1 MTSNSDIIKKT
12 RPVFEGFTTYLQ
24 VFFCLIIASFIAGAP
39 SSIYEAASGNP
50 LFFELNYGEPL
61 AFSDESVLISSIVLL
76 LVFYLSASIQVGIS
90 LFCLD
95 IYNGKGINFSTL
107 FGSFNTL
114 KPLAITILLT
124 LIIGVG
130 FILLII
136 PGIIL
141 GLMYSQAY
149 YILAEEPNIAVL
161 EALKKSEKMMKGK
174 KMQLFMLTLRA
185 MLYFIL
191 GVFTLFIW
199 WIWLVPRYSVA
210 FAGFYEEL
218 KKDFNN

>member
-12 RPVFEGFTTYLQ
+12 KPAFEGFTTYLQ
-24 VFFCLIIASFIAGAP
+24 VFFCLLIASFIAGAP
-39 SSIYEAASGNP
+39 SSIYEAVSGNP
-50 LFFELNYGEPL
+50 LFLELNYGEPL
-61 AFSDESVLISSIVLL
+61 AFSNESVLISSIVLL

-114 KPLAITILLT
+114 KPLAITILFT

-136 PGIIL
+136 PGVIL
-141 GLMYSQAY
+141 GLRYSQVY
-149 YILAEEPNIAVL
+149 YILAENPDIGVL
-161 EALKKSEKMMKGK
+161 EAFKKSEKMMKGK
-174 KMQLFMLTLRA
+174 KGQLFMLTLRA
-185 MLYFIL
+185 ILYFFL
-191 GVFTLFIW
+191 GIFTLFIW
-199 WIWLVPRYSVA
+199 WIWLFPRYNVA

-218 KKDFNN
+218 KKDPNN

>member
-12 RPVFEGFTTYLQ
+12 MPVLEGFTTYLQ
-24 VFFCLIIASFIAGAP
+24 VFFCLLIASLIAGAP
-39 SSIYEAASGNP
+39 SSIYEAISGNP
-50 LFFELNYGEPL
+50 LFLELNYGEPL
-61 AFSDESVLISSIVLL
+61 AFSSDSILISSIVLL

-114 KPLAITILLT
+114 KPLAVTILLT
-124 LIIGVG
+124 VIIGVG
-130 FILLII
+130 LILLII

-141 GLMYSQAY
+141 GLTYSQLY
-149 YILAEEPNIAVL
+149 YILAEDPSIGVL
-161 EALKKSEKMMKGK
+161 EAFKKSEKMMKGK
-174 KMQLFMLTLRA
+174 KGQLFMLTLRA
-185 MLYFIL
+185 MLYFLL
-191 GVFTLFIW
+191 GIFTLFIW
-199 WIWLVPRYSVA
+199 WIWLIPRYSVA

>member
-12 RPVFEGFTTYLQ
+12 KPVLEGFTTYLQ
-24 VFFCLIIASFIAGAP
+24 VSFCLIIASFIAGSP

-50 LFFELNYGEPL
+50 LFFELNYGEPI
-61 AFSDESVLISSIVLL
+61 AFSGESVLISSIVLL

-107 FGSFNTL
+107 FGSFSTL

>member
-12 RPVFEGFTTYLQ
+12 KPAFEGFTTYLQ
-24 VFFCLIIASFIAGAP
+24 VFFCLLIASFIAGAP
-39 SSIYEAASGNP
+39 SSIYEAVSGNP
-50 LFFELNYGEPL
+50 LFLELNYGEPL
-61 AFSDESVLISSIVLL
+61 AFSNESVLISSIVLL

-141 GLMYSQAY
+141 GLMYSQVY
-149 YILAEEPNIAVL
+149 YILAENPDIGVF
-161 EALKKSEKMMKGK
+161 EAFKKSEKMMKGK
-174 KMQLFMLTLRA
+174 KEQLFMLTLRA
-185 MLYFIL
+185 ILYFIL

>member
-12 RPVFEGFTTYLQ
+12 KPVLEGFTTYLQ
-24 VFFCLIIASFIAGAP
+24 VFFCLIIASFIAGSP

-50 LFFELNYGEPL
+50 LFFELNYGEPI
-61 AFSDESVLISSIVLL
+61 AFSGESVLISSIVLL
-76 LVFYLSASIQVGIS
+76 LAFYLSASIQVGIS

-107 FGSFNTL
+107 FGSFSTL

>member
-61 AFSDESVLISSIVLL
+61 AFSGESVLISSIVLL

-107 FGSFNTL
+107 FGSFSTL